1 MLKQNDFQAPHASAS
16 AEEHVT
22 EQLVAHRSGGNPVAS
37 HNHKST
43 SKRGFGKAA
52 RLGVT
57 SAAALALIGG
67 FVTPAHAET
76 TNSTPVSVT
85 SDSPTSSD
93 PAAPGSTE
101 ATTST
106 PTTPGTSTGAL
117 DPAAEAAQ
125 AKAAQLAAAQ
135 AAAAKRAAAVKAAA
149 AKKKAIAKKKAA
161 KKRALL
167 KKRKAAVNKKR
178 RTIVR
183 AAERQ
188 LGNYQDCTAVVEK
201 ALRKAGKHPGDLG
214 TQVSEYTH
222 LGGRKVSAKH
232 KRAGD
237 ILIWPGRHV
246 AVYAGKGKAV
256 HGGWG
261 GTTVENRNLSVYG
274 TPIVVRYFK
283 VKKP

>member
-22 EQLVAHRSGGNPVAS
+22 EQLVARHGGSPVAS

-43 SKRGFGKAA
+43 STRGFGKAA

-67 FVTPAHAET
+67 FVAPAHAET
-76 TNSTPVSVT
+76 TSSTPVSVT

-93 PAAPGSTE
+93 PAAPGSAE
-101 ATTST
+101 GTTT
-106 PTTPGTSTGAL
+106 PTTPGSSTGTL
-117 DPAAEAAQ
+117 DPAAAAAQ
-125 AKAAQLAAAQ
+125 AKAAQLAAARE
-135 AAAAKRAAAVKAAA
+135 AAAKRAAAQKAAA

-188 LGNYQDCTAVVEK
+188 LGRYQDCTAVVEK
-201 ALRKAGKHPGDLG
+201 ALRKVGKHPGDLG

-261 GTTVENRNLSVYG
+261 GTTVENRNLTVYG
-274 TPIVVRYFK
+274 KPIVVRYFK
-283 VKKP
+283 VKRL